1 MVRTESEIDTSA
13 PFRSVKEAVLLFGD
27 TLLARQVNANTN
39 LHLRRQKQDG
49 YNRDPQ
55 TLISSIEAEL
65 EETKQSLRKA
75 REESL
80 VMVTCLSSLQEELQR
95 AKTELQNL
103 KHCQDTKEPQQESE
117 VDEDLKF
124 IEDTTKLRPV
134 EITSHDTILEFQNKR
149 YVSFSH
155 RHHVMAPPSA
165 DDIVLER
172 HPSLKTKKKKPLI
185 PLMAIKGFFSRK
197 RAK

>member
-103 KHCQDTKEPQQESE
+103 KHCQDTKEPQQES
-117 VDEDLKF
+117 
-124 IEDTTKLRPV
+124 
-134 EITSHDTILEFQNKR
+134 
-149 YVSFSH
+149 
-155 RHHVMAPPSA
+155 
-165 DDIVLER
+165 
-172 HPSLKTKKKKPLI
+172 
-185 PLMAIKGFFSRK
+185 
-197 RAK
+197 